1 MLKSWES
8 AKSTSPEEEHVI
20 LPTQTDVLLGRGKPI
35 QNHPGNIRLGLIVQ
49 SLLQNYDYSAKRQ
62 EKTQLAAETAE
73 KMKEAGVR
81 FLTKVNGGW
90 VVASDKLARERVSS
104 TFRTVRDRLKLS
116 QESNPRANEEA
127 AGKGKR
133 PHGEM
138 DNRY

>member
-1 MLKSWES
+1 
-8 AKSTSPEEEHVI
+8 
-20 LPTQTDVLLGRGKPI
+20 LLGRGKPI

-49 SLLQNYDYSAKRQ
+49 SLLQNYDGSAKRQ
-62 EKTQLAAETAE
+62 EKTQMAAETAE

-116 QESNPRANEEA
+116 QELNPRANEEA
-127 AGKGKR
+127 AGKEKR
-133 PHGEM
+133 PGGEM
-138 DNRY
+138 GNG

>member
-35 QNHPGNIRLGLIVQ
+35 QNHPGNIRLGLIAQ
-49 SLLQNYDYSAKRQ
+49 SLLQNYDDSAKRQ

-73 KMKEAGVR
+73 KMKEAGAR

-127 AGKGKR
+127 AGKAKR
-133 PHGEM
+133 PYGEM
-138 DNRY
+138 DNG